1 MQQTG
6 RRESPEAGVA
16 APGAVHETESEPVP
30 PTANPSEEAMINANE
45 HFAEFNK
52 VNVAN
57 ATKFAALSIEN
68 AEKLFKLNL
77 NAARIALQQ
86 SVEGAQAAASVKD
99 VQELMAIRTKFAE
112 SGVQTALSYS
122 RTLYDLASEAQSEYS
137 SMAEEL
143 WANYTKGVAA
153 FVDKASKSAPAGS
166 DAAVNAFKSTFA
178 ASTAAFD
185 QFQKATKQVVN
196 LADASVRAAAANAS
210 KATAKGRKAA

>member
-1 MQQTG
+1 MYN
-6 RRESPEAGVA
+6 P
-16 APGAVHETESEPVP
+16 TEQ
-30 PTANPSEEAMINANE
+30 
-45 HFAEFNK
+45 FAEFNK

-57 ATKFAALSIEN
+57 ATKLAALSIEN

-77 NAARIALQQ
+77 NAAKVALQQ

-99 VQELMAIRTKFAE
+99 VQEMMALRAKYAE

-122 RTLYDLASEAQSEYS
+122 RTLYDLASEAQAEYS

-143 WANYTKGVAA
+143 WANYTKGVAS

-166 DAAVNAFKSTFA
+166 DVAVNAFKSTFA

-210 KATAKGRKAA
+210 KAATKGRKAA

>member
-1 MQQTG
+1 MYN
-6 RRESPEAGVA
+6 P
-16 APGAVHETESEPVP
+16 TEQ
-30 PTANPSEEAMINANE
+30 
-45 HFAEFNK
+45 FAEFNK

-57 ATKFAALSIEN
+57 ATKLAALSIEN

-77 NAARIALQQ
+77 NAAKVALQQ

-99 VQELMAIRTKFAE
+99 VQEMMALRAKYAE

-122 RTLYDLASEAQSEYS
+122 RTLYDLASEAQAEYS
-137 SMAEEL
+137 SMAEEA
-143 WANYTKGVAA
+143 WASYTKGVAA

-166 DAAVNAFKSTFA
+166 DVAVNALKSTFA

-210 KATAKGRKAA
+210 KATTKGRKAA

>member
-1 MQQTG
+1 MYN
-6 RRESPEAGVA
+6 A
-16 APGAVHETESEPVP
+16 TEQ
-30 PTANPSEEAMINANE
+30 
-45 HFAEFNK
+45 FADFNK

-57 ATKFAALSIEN
+57 ATKLAALSIEN

-143 WANYTKGVAA
+143 WANYTKGVAS

>member
-1 MQQTG
+1 M
-6 RRESPEAGVA
+6 SN
-16 APGAVHETESEPVP
+16 
-30 PTANPSEEAMINANE
+30 PTDQ
-45 HFAEFNK
+45 FAEINK
-52 VNVAN
+52 ASVAN
-57 ATKFAALSIEN
+57 ATRLAALSIEN

-77 NAARIALQQ
+77 TAAKAAFQQ
-86 SVEGAQAAASVKD
+86 GVEGAQAAASVRD
-99 VQELMAIRTKFAE
+99 VQELMALRAKYAE

-143 WANYTKGVAA
+143 WANYTKGVAS

-166 DAAVNAFKSTFA
+166 DVAVNAFKSTFA

-210 KATAKGRKAA
+210 KAATKGRKAA

>member
-1 MQQTG
+1 MYN
-6 RRESPEAGVA
+6 P
-16 APGAVHETESEPVP
+16 TEQ
-30 PTANPSEEAMINANE
+30 
-45 HFAEFNK
+45 FAEINK
-52 VNVAN
+52 ASVAN
-57 ATKFAALSIEN
+57 ATRLAALSIEN

-77 NAARIALQQ
+77 NAAKVALQQ

-99 VQELMAIRTKFAE
+99 VQEMMALRAKYAE

-122 RTLYDLASEAQSEYS
+122 RTLYDLASEAQAEYS

-143 WANYTKGVAA
+143 WANYTKGVAS

-166 DAAVNAFKSTFA
+166 DVAVNAFKSTFA

-210 KATAKGRKAA
+210 KAATKGRKAA